1 MDWKNGKNIDELK
14 IIKNDNYYG
23 SHDMWSSDAA
33 IYIDEKEVNF
43 INGIAAVNA
52 CVIYNKKSRVWACS
66 GVIDENYNEY
76 FNTKNKYGEELV
88 ITRNLMFYGYN
99 SEILRVGENDFFVK
113 VKLGYYDS
121 GAYRFIIK
129 HIRLN
134 EGKLELINGD
144 IGANYEKTSSNN
156 LLITSDLFGE
166 NKRLYDVS
174 SGQFLED
181 KKIYPI
187 SNGVDTKF
195 FKKNEKLGQEFRKK
209 YGYTDDD
216 KVVIGIG
223 LYIER
228 KGIVDFVEL
237 ASKMKDYQFIW
248 FGYSPKSMA
257 TKDVRKALET
267 ELDNLTFAGY
277 VESKMIKAAM
287 SGCDVYIFPTYEE
300 TEGIPLIEA
309 FAASCNTVVRDI
321 PVFSEYEE
329 GKIVYKA
336 KNNREFKKKIEDIV
350 EGRLPSLKD
359 NALQVAYDK
368 DISVV
373 GKKLKEVYESV
384 LED

>member
-23 SHDMWSSDAA
+23 SHEMWSSDAV

-52 CVIYNKKSRVWACS
+52 HVIYNRKSRVWACS

-99 SEILRVGENDFFVK
+99 SDILRVGENDFFVK

-144 IGANYEKTSSNN
+144 IGADYEKTSSNN

-181 KKIYPI
+181 KKIY
-187 SNGVDTKF
+187 
-195 FKKNEKLGQEFRKK
+195 ELK
-209 YGYTDDD
+209 Y
-216 KVVIGIG
+216 
-223 LYIER
+223 
-228 KGIVDFVEL
+228 
-237 ASKMKDYQFIW
+237 
-248 FGYSPKSMA
+248 
-257 TKDVRKALET
+257 
-267 ELDNLTFAGY
+267 N
-277 VESKMIKAAM
+277 
-287 SGCDVYIFPTYEE
+287 
-300 TEGIPLIEA
+300 
-309 FAASCNTVVRDI
+309 
-321 PVFSEYEE
+321 
-329 GKIVYKA
+329 
-336 KNNREFKKKIEDIV
+336 
-350 EGRLPSLKD
+350 
-359 NALQVAYDK
+359 
-368 DISVV
+368 
-373 GKKLKEVYESV
+373 
-384 LED
+384 